1 MNFNLI
7 LEKAINGDEE
17 SIQKIL
23 KIYEPMIKS
32 NSKWRGIM
40 DEDLEEYIII
50 RIVKNISKFKNLKKF
65 LETGLKSWKFIR
77 I

>member
-1 MNFNLI
+1 MEFKLI
-7 LEKAINGDEE
+7 LEKAINGDDKA
-17 SIQKIL
+17 IQNIL

-32 NSKWRGIM
+32 NSKWRGEL

-50 RIVKNISKFKNLKKF
+50 RIVKNISKF
-65 LETGLKSWKFIR
+65 I

>member
-1 MNFNLI
+1 ML
-7 LEKAINGDEE
+7 INGDENA
-17 SIQKIL
+17 IHKII

-50 RIVKNISKFKNLKKF
+50 RIVKNISKFK
-65 LETGLKSWKFIR
+65 I
-77 I
+77 

>member
-32 NSKWRGIM
+32 NSKWRGIL

-50 RIVKNISKFKNLKKF
+50 RIVKNISKFK
-65 LETGLKSWKFIR
+65 I
-77 I
+77 

>member
-1 MNFNLI
+1 MGFNQI

-32 NSKWRGIM
+32 NSKWRGIL
-40 DEDLEEYIII
+40 DDDLEEYIII
-50 RIVKNISKFKNLKKF
+50 RIIKNISKFK
-65 LETGLKSWKFIR
+65 I
-77 I
+77 

>member
-50 RIVKNISKFKNLKKF
+50 RIVKNISKF
-65 LETGLKSWKFIR
+65 I

>member
-1 MNFNLI
+1 MSFNQI

-32 NSKWRGIM
+32 NSKWRGIL

-50 RIVKNISKFKNLKKF
+50 RIVKNISKFK
-65 LETGLKSWKFIR
+65 I
-77 I
+77 

>member
-1 MNFNLI
+1 MSFNQI

-32 NSKWRGIM
+32 NSKWRGLL

-50 RIVKNISKFKNLKKF
+50 RIIKNISKFK
-65 LETGLKSWKFIR
+65 I
-77 I
+77 

>member
-17 SIQKIL
+17 AIQKIL

-32 NSKWRGIM
+32 NSKWRGIL

-50 RIVKNISKFKNLKKF
+50 RIVKNISKFK
-65 LETGLKSWKFIR
+65 I
-77 I
+77 

>member
-1 MNFNLI
+1 MSFNQI

-32 NSKWRGIM
+32 NSKWRGIL

-50 RIVKNISKFKNLKKF
+50 RIIKNISKFK
-65 LETGLKSWKFIR
+65 I
-77 I
+77 

>member
-32 NSKWRGIM
+32 NSKWKGIL

-50 RIVKNISKFKNLKKF
+50 RIVKNISKFK
-65 LETGLKSWKFIR
+65 I
-77 I
+77 

>member
-7 LEKAINGDEE
+7 LEKAINDDEE

-32 NSKWRGIM
+32 NSKWRGIL

-50 RIVKNISKFKNLKKF
+50 RIVKNISKFK
-65 LETGLKSWKFIR
+65 I
-77 I
+77 

>member
-17 SIQKIL
+17 CIQKIL

-32 NSKWRGIM
+32 NSKWRGIL

-50 RIVKNISKFKNLKKF
+50 RIVKNISKFK
-65 LETGLKSWKFIR
+65 I
-77 I
+77 

>member
-7 LEKAINGDEE
+7 LEKAINGDKEA
-17 SIQKIL
+17 IQKIL

-32 NSKWRGIM
+32 NSKWRGIL

-50 RIVKNISKFKNLKKF
+50 RIVKNISKFK
-65 LETGLKSWKFIR
+65 I
-77 I
+77 